1 MAVEKFGSLFLTAF
15 LIATASGSIA
25 PLKLDAQEVVLNLQ
39 PPSFS
44 IKLNLR
50 NDSSLLDLPW
60 TNGKQQE
67 KVPAPDT
74 TISPIRTTPSR
85 APSTTPSY
93 SYGDCGVA
101 NLMDEETNRIVGGV
115 QAIPNEFLWQAFVKV
130 ETNAGNIYY
139 CGGSLIAD
147 RWILTSARCVLIP
160 GQTLRYLTIYLGAHD
175 ITASYEANR
184 RVYNGYEAYVHP
196 EWNPSTQAGDIALIK
211 LYNIV
216 TYTQYIRP
224 VCLATYNEPSY
235 VNSKVTVA
243 GWGTTS
249 DGSYTL
255 SPVLREV
262 TVPVISNTQCSN
274 YYGSAVITSKVMC
287 TTGMLSRGP
296 CNGDNGGPLIF
307 RESNG
312 RWKQIGIVSFVSS
325 QGCQSGYPYGYTRL
339 SSYSTWVQ
347 NVISSYSGSSSTT
360 TTPSS
365 SSGSQTS
372 AILSLVISLLLLMQL

>member
-1 MAVEKFGSLFLTAF
+1 MAVEQFGSLFLTAF
-15 LIATASGSIA
+15 LIAATSGSIT
-25 PLKLDAQEVVLNLQ
+25 PLKLDAQEVVLNLD

-44 IKLNLR
+44 IQLNVR

-60 TNGKQQE
+60 TNGKEQE
-67 KVPAPDT
+67 KVPAPDSSST
-74 TISPIRTTPSR
+74 TVSPGTTSR
-85 APSTTPSY
+85 APTTPSY
-93 SYGDCGVA
+93 WYGDCGVA
-101 NLMDEETNRIVGGV
+101 DLMDEGNRIVGGV
-115 QAIPNEFLWQAFVKV
+115 QAIPNEFPWQAFVRV

-147 RWILTSARCVLIP
+147 RWILTSARCVLLP
-160 GQTLRYLTIYLGAHD
+160 GQTLAYLTIYLGAHD

-184 RVYNGYEAYVHP
+184 RVYNGYEVYIHP

-211 LYNIV
+211 LYNVV

-224 VCLATYNEPSY
+224 VCLATSNEPSY
-235 VNSKVTVA
+235 VNSPVTVA

-249 DGSYTL
+249 DGSSTP
-255 SPVLREV
+255 SPVLREA
-262 TVPVISNTQCSN
+262 TVPVISNTQCRN
-274 YYGSAVITSKVMC
+274 YYGSAVVTSQVMC
-287 TTGMLSRGP
+287 TSGMLSRGP

-325 QGCQSGYPYGYTRL
+325 QGCQTGYPYGYTRL

-347 NVISSYSGSSSTT
+347 NVMSSYSGSSSTT
-360 TTPSS
+360 TTPSP

-372 AILSLVISLLLLMQL
+372 ALLSLVISLFLFMQL